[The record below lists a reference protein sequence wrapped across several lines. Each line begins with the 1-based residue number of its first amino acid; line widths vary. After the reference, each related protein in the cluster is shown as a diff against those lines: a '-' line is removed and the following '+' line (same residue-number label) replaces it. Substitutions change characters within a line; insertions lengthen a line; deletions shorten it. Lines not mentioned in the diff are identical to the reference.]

1 MAEFAVIGRS
11 NVGKSSLI
19 NLLTSSKN
27 LALVSKEPGKTKCI
41 NHFIINNQWYLVDLP
56 GYGYARLGRE
66 QRTTFEDFTREYFT
80 ERKNL
85 AMVFLLV
92 DGSIPPQ
99 RVDLDYVNWLTDT
112 KVPFSIIFT
121 KVDKRKKK
129 CPGQVEN
136 VTEFKREVLKSLDFL
151 PPTLLTSSMD
161 GRGRVAVLGFMSSL
175 RLQFERS
182 GKLVKQ
188 TGRRGRPPLRS
199 ETGWTDSD
207 DEEEDGEERGVL
219 GTGVG
224 SLEDLGGNQV
234 MVFKRPE
241 VEPSNTAEILAGLLE
256 EMGVD
261 AAGLETGVA
270 V

>member
-1 MAEFAVIGRS
+1 MLKDKVSQQPPTTCKKLYERECFHTNG
-11 NVGKSSLI
+11 
-19 NLLTSSKN
+19 
-27 LALVSKEPGKTKCI
+27 ALHSMSFPR
-41 NHFIINNQWYLVDLP
+41 HR
-56 GYGYARLGRE
+56 YARLGRE

-85 AMVFLLV
+85 AMVFLLI

-175 RLQFERS
+175 RLSFERS
-182 GKLVKQ
+182 GKLVKNI
-188 TGRRGRPPLRS
+188 GRRGKPPLRS
-199 ETGWTDSD
+199 ETGGPAHDDD
-207 DEEEDGEERGVL
+207 DEDNAEEDGR
-219 GTGVG
+219 TVG
-224 SLEDLGGNQV
+224 SLPGQEGSDAEDAGVGKMQDLGGDKV
-234 MVFKRPE
+234 MIFQRPL
-241 VEPSNTAEILAGLLE
+241 VEPENTAELVVGLLKDI
-256 EMGVD
+256 GVD
-261 AAGLETGVA
+261 ASVA